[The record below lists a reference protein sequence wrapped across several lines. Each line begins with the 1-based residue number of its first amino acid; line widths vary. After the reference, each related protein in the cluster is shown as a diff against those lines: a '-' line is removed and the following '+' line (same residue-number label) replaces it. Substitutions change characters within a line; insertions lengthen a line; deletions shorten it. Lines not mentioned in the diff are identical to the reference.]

1 MMSSPLHRGWSTGDL
16 VTHYYNSLY
25 FKLYVRFAPFALHF
39 TWPDACY
46 ILRQRRTLC
55 TFSVQTR
62 SFGFNLQVISRSLR
76 NSSKLHPNNPENC
89 DPSRGRFHHVCSG
102 KNVLCAML
110 QYDPRRDLDIST
122 HNSDFSGRLLSLVVL
137 GGDYLAV
144 CRVLDVLVCFSP
156 PLFHLLWINY
166 DPALKTVLSRY
177 AGDRAAY
184 LVSCSAPRPASSW
197 ILDSSPF
204 FPYN

>member
-1 MMSSPLHRGWSTGDL
+1 MLAFLRVKTFCKMMSSPLHRGWSTGDL

-46 ILRQRRTLC
+46 ILRQRRTLY

-110 QYDPRRDLDIST
+110 RYDPRRDLDIST
-122 HNSDFSGRLLSLVVL
+122 HYSGFYREIAFSRRLRGRLYGMPSSRCLGMLQPSLI
-137 GGDYLAV
+137 
-144 CRVLDVLVCFSP
+144 SP
-156 PLFHLLWINY
+156 
-166 DPALKTVLSRY
+166 TV
-177 AGDRAAY
+177 
-184 LVSCSAPRPASSW
+184 
-197 ILDSSPF
+197 
-204 FPYN
+204 